1 MRCSRCKTSIY
12 CSNDCQ
18 ASDWPYHKTKC
29 TPVSPPQSRVPPD
42 KVWGITIACDAD
54 RARGARGFEAKLID
68 SSHPIH
74 TQGIPCPLF
83 QQVGFPLIL
92 FRHIADDPA
101 SMQRDLGLDN
111 QVAAHL
117 LTHPNTGH
125 PDEKWQRAGYI
136 GTVTVMRQ
144 DWKSLSFEA
153 IETALQYIDHLLGMF
168 RDSVPPTRLMNP
180 AGFQRF
186 CQRYKEQKVS
196 SGSVRFQ
203 GMPIPL

>member
-1 MRCSRCKTSIY
+1 MRTVCTGRRLELIY
-12 CSNDCQ
+12 ALFSLQNIHILRTYNSELFGPYSACLFVPQSNDCQ

-54 RARGARGFEAKLID
+54 RARGAQGFEAKLID

-125 PDEKWQRAGYI
+125 PDEK
-136 GTVTVMRQ
+136 
-144 DWKSLSFEA
+144 
-153 IETALQYIDHLLGMF
+153 
-168 RDSVPPTRLMNP
+168 
-180 AGFQRF
+180 
-186 CQRYKEQKVS
+186 
-196 SGSVRFQ
+196 
-203 GMPIPL
+203 